1 VTARLELRV
10 EGMNC
15 ASCVAAVERSI
26 GKLPGVGSATVN
38 LVTERVAVDYAA
50 EAVSPARIKAA
61 IREAGYTPVDLERA
75 RDARE
80 PGSRRAQLDLGVAV
94 SFTAPLLV
102 LAMGP
107 MLVPGLHRALH
118 ALASPWAW
126 QALEL
131 LLATPVQ
138 LWAGRGFYRQAWAE
152 LRHAAP
158 GMSTLVA
165 LGSSAAYAYSVAVV
179 LAPGIF
185 PVGTAHLYFEAAA
198 AIVTLVL
205 LGRYL
210 ESRARGRTSEALR
223 SLAALRPPTALVL
236 RDGERRTVPA
246 AEVVPGDRI
255 LVRPGE
261 RIPVDGIVVEGT
273 SWVDESMITG
283 EPLPTAK
290 RPGAAVIGGTLND
303 TGAFELR
310 ATRVGADSVLARI
323 VRMVEEAQAG
333 KPPIQH
339 LADRIARVFVPVV
352 LALALATFVV
362 WLLAAPP
369 PALELA
375 LVAAVSVLVVAC
387 PCAMGLATPT
397 AILVGTGR
405 AAELGILFRRGGAL
419 ERLARADTVL
429 LDKTGTLTAGRPELV
444 ELHVVD
450 ADEREVLALVA
461 AAERASEHPLG
472 RAIVAAA
479 ETRGLEPRRVESFR
493 ADPGRGLEAH
503 VDGRAVHVG
512 SERYMERLGIATGAL
527 ADRAALAAAAGRT
540 PVWAASDGRLA
551 ALLAV
556 ADPLKPGSVEAV
568 RELRALGL
576 EVRLVTGD
584 DERTARAVAEA
595 VGIDS
600 VAAGALPDDKVAE
613 VERLQ
618 RAGRRVAFVGDG
630 INDAP
635 ALARADVG
643 VALGTG
649 TDIAAEAGEVI
660 LMSGDPRPLVA
671 AWRLARRTL
680 RTIELNFFW
689 AYAYNVALIPLA
701 AGALYP
707 AFGVLLD
714 PMLAAA
720 AMSLSSLFVVTNS
733 LRLRRF
739 PARVVQ

>member
-1 VTARLELRV
+1 
-10 EGMNC
+10 
-15 ASCVAAVERSI
+15 
-26 GKLPGVGSATVN
+26 
-38 LVTERVAVDYAA
+38 
-50 EAVSPARIKAA
+50 
-61 IREAGYTPVDLERA
+61 
-75 RDARE
+75 
-80 PGSRRAQLDLGVAV
+80 
-94 SFTAPLLV
+94 
-102 LAMGP
+102 MGP
-107 MLVPGLHRALH
+107 MLVPGLRRALDT
-118 ALASPWAW
+118 LAPPRAW

-152 LRHAAP
+152 LRHLAP

-165 LGSSAAYAYSVAVV
+165 LGSSAAYAYSVVVV

-185 PVGTAHLYFEAAA
+185 PAGTAHLYFEAAA

-223 SLAALRPPTALVL
+223 SLVALRPPTALVL
-236 RDGERRTVPA
+236 RDGERRDVPA

-261 RIPVDGIVVEGT
+261 RIPVDGIVLEGT

-283 EPLPTAK
+283 EPQPKAK
-290 RPGAAVIGGTLND
+290 RLGDAVIGGTLND

-310 ATRVGADSVLARI
+310 ATRVGEDSVLARI
-323 VRMVEEAQAG
+323 VRMVEEAQTG

-352 LALALATFVV
+352 LALALATFVT

-450 ADEREVLALVA
+450 SDEREVLALVA

-479 ETRGLEPRRVESFR
+479 ETRGLEPRHVESFR
-493 ADPGRGLEAH
+493 ADPGRGLEAR
-503 VDGRAVHVG
+503 VAGRTVHVG

-527 ADRAALAAAAGRT
+527 AERAAQAAAAGRT
-540 PVWAASDGRLA
+540 PLWAAIDGRLA

-595 VGIDS
+595 AGIGS
-600 VAAGALPDDKVAE
+600 VAAGALPADKVAE

-660 LMSGDPRPLVA
+660 LMTGDPRPLVA